1 MTARLVLA
9 GTLALAAQTA
19 HADDCPSSPDPV
31 VSLAFDSR
39 YQDGDA
45 TRSEIDPEAEQA
57 AEDAI
62 APVDDFLR
70 DLVRDANDVVEG
82 DDDADA
88 DCVLS
93 RIADWARADALS
105 DLGSD
110 AARLTIGSRIA
121 GFGLVLSQVLPATTD
136 VEAADDAR
144 LWLTGLMTDQMA
156 FWDNDAPPGARNG
169 NLRAWAALGG
179 ASVAALTDDAA
190 IRDWSAASITHVL
203 CTVAPDG
210 SIPQEMTR
218 GRLALSYQLHAIA
231 PLVVSSLLLEQ
242 QGQPVAQSCDGA
254 LGRAVLFTAMD
265 MLSGEA
271 TRAITGEEQSLFDGS
286 DELEAFHLAWIEA
299 YLRLPDM
306 PGQTDLDRLAEDW
319 RPLSYSKLGGNQTLL
334 WGD

>member
-1 MTARLVLA
+1 MTARFVLA
-9 GTLALAAQTA
+9 AALAFAAQA
-19 HADDCPSSPDPV
+19 ARADDCPAPPDPV
-31 VSLAFDSR
+31 ISLAFDSR

-45 TRSEIDPEAEQA
+45 TRSEIDPEAEKA

-70 DLVRDANDVVEG
+70 DLVRDANDVVKGEEG
-82 DDDADA
+82 ADA

-93 RIADWARADALS
+93 RIAQWARADALS
-105 DLGSD
+105 DLGSN

-121 GFGLVLSQVLPATTD
+121 GFGLVLGQVLPTATDTD
-136 VEAADDAR
+136 AADDAR
-144 LWLTGLMTDQMA
+144 LWLQRLMTDQMA
-156 FWDNDAPPGARNG
+156 FWENDAPPGARNG

-179 ASVAALTDDAA
+179 ASVSALTDDPA

-210 SIPQEMTR
+210 SIPQEMSR

-231 PLVVSSLLLEQ
+231 PLVVTSLLLEQ
-242 QGQPVAQSCDGA
+242 QGTPVAQSCDGA

-265 MLSGEA
+265 ILSGEA
-271 TRAITGEEQSLFDGS
+271 TKAITGEDQSLFDGS

-306 PGQTDLDRLAEDW
+306 PGQPDLDRLAEDW
-319 RPLSYSKLGGNQTLL
+319 RPLNYSKLGGNQTLL